1 VRTIADATREEQ
13 SVPNFYEE
21 QARQRFHRAKA
32 FVDKAHGLML
42 QEDLVSR
49 SALDDAIS
57 AIKNSLQGYLMYQI
71 AQSSGNGGQRDWP
84 EVAAS
89 NRMPDLIRA
98 CQQAGLP
105 LNGLDGEIKKLNDE
119 RNFRTHDDPLR
130 AVDTVQ
136 ARQAVEVA
144 LMVQRRIAD
153 TLKRSG
159 VSGILTAKPA
169 MSEEAILPKT
179 GAGRAPVA
187 GRAAPASPATVL
199 SRSATSVLDAPNAV
213 SASGSNG
220 HTPVLP
226 SAQGIDEDDEEPPAM
241 RAAEQS
247 WARRRAIGLL
257 TRIVVALVLI
267 VAGAIAGVAY
277 SAYAGLTPRGLF
289 GAEPSQTANTQPTA
303 TPTLLPTNAAFSA
316 GALLVGAPVCQAG
329 RSVITLRNL
338 GSAPL
343 TFSLGSPDA
352 NDATFASAPDAQG
365 QTTLTGTVAPGASL
379 TTYAQATAARYH
391 IVVVGQTGTIQLL
404 AGAC

>member
-1 VRTIADATREEQ
+1 M
-13 SVPNFYEE
+13 PNFYEE

-71 AQSSGNGGQRDWP
+71 AQSSGSRAQNDWP
-84 EVAAS
+84 EVAAG

-105 LNGLDGEIKKLNDE
+105 LNGLDSEIKKLNDE

-144 LMVQRRIAD
+144 LMVQRRIAEA
-153 TLKRSG
+153 LKRSG
-159 VSGILTAKPA
+159 VSGILTGRPA
-169 MSEEAILPKT
+169 VSEEATMPKT

-187 GRAAPASPATVL
+187 GRAASASPVAVL
-199 SRSATSVLDAPNAV
+199 ARSATSVTDAPHA
-213 SASGSNG
+213 ASGNNG
-220 HTPVLP
+220 HTPAP
-226 SAQGIDEDDEEPPAM
+226 SSAPGSDVDDEEPPAM

-247 WARRRAIGLL
+247 WARRRAISLL
-257 TRIVVALVLI
+257 TRIVVALALI

-277 SAYAGLTPRGLF
+277 SAYAGLTPHGLL
-289 GAEPSQTANTQPTA
+289 GAESSQTTNTQPSA
-303 TPTLLPTNAAFSA
+303 TPTLLPANAAFSA
-316 GALLVGAPVCQAG
+316 GALLVSAPVCQSG
-329 RSVITLRNL
+329 RSAITLRNL
-338 GSAPL
+338 GSTPL

-352 NDATFASAPDAQG
+352 GNATFAPTSDGQG
-365 QTTLTGTVAPGASL
+365 QATLTGTVAPS
-379 TTYAQATAARYH
+379 ATAH
-391 IVVVGQTGTIQLL
+391 CVC
-404 AGAC
+404 AGDGGALSYRGRRPDRNDSIAGRGMLRWRRR

>member
-1 VRTIADATREEQ
+1 VRTPSQASHGEEQ
-13 SVPNFYEE
+13 SVPNFYDE

-42 QEDLVSR
+42 QDDLVSR

-57 AIKNSLQGYLMYQI
+57 AIKNSLQGYLLYQI
-71 AQSSGNGGQRDWP
+71 AQAPSGGGQRDWP

-105 LNGLDGEIKKLNDE
+105 LNGLDGEIKKLNDK

-130 AVDTVQ
+130 AVDPVQ

-144 LMVQRRIAD
+144 LLVQRRIAD
-153 TLKRSG
+153 ALRRSG
-159 VSGILTAKPA
+159 VSGILTARPT
-169 MSEEAILPKT
+169 SLEEATLPKT

-187 GRAAPASPATVL
+187 ARTATAANPSMVARAATSMAATADT
-199 SRSATSVLDAPNAV
+199 SARVR
-213 SASGSNG
+213 SNG
-220 HTPVLP
+220 HTPPAP
-226 SAQGIDEDDEEPPAM
+226 SEEALEEDDEAPAM

-247 WARRRAIGLL
+247 WARRRTLGLL
-257 TRIVVALVLI
+257 TRVVIALALI

-277 SAYAGLTPRGLF
+277 SAYSGISARGFSSPDSTLT
-289 GAEPSQTANTQPTA
+289 TATQPATTA
-303 TPTLLPTNAAFSA
+303 LLPANASFSA
-316 GALLVGAPVCQAG
+316 GALLVGAPVCQTG
-329 RSVITLRNL
+329 RSAISLRNL
-338 GSAPL
+338 GAAPV

-352 NDATFASAPDAQG
+352 GDATFAAAPDSQG
-365 QTTLTGTVAPGASL
+365 QVTLSGTVAPGETA
-379 TTYAQATAARYH
+379 TAYAQATAARYH
-391 IVVVGQTGTIQLL
+391 IVVVGQSGTIQLL

>member
-1 VRTIADATREEQ
+1 VRTVAGATREEEI
-13 SVPNFYEE
+13 VPNYYEE

-71 AQSSGNGGQRDWP
+71 AQAPGGRAQNDWP
-84 EVAAS
+84 EVAAG

-144 LMVQRRIAD
+144 LLVQRRIAD

-159 VSGILTAKPA
+159 VSGILTGRPA
-169 MSEEAILPKT
+169 LTEEATMPKT

-187 GRAAPASPATVL
+187 GRAMSASPVAVL
-199 SRSATSVLDAPNAV
+199 ARTATSMADAPNP
-213 SASGSNG
+213 ASGSNG
-220 HTPVLP
+220 HSQGP
-226 SAQGIDEDDEEPPAM
+226 SSAPGAEVDDEEPPAM

-247 WARRRAIGLL
+247 WARRRAVNLL
-257 TRIVVALVLI
+257 TRIVVALALT

-277 SAYAGLTPRGLF
+277 SAYAGLTPHGLL
-289 GAEPSQTANTQPTA
+289 GADSGQAANAQPSA
-303 TPTLLPTNAAFSA
+303 TPTLLPANAAFSA
-316 GALLVGAPVCQAG
+316 GALLVGAPVCQSG
-329 RSVITLRNL
+329 RSSITLRNL
-338 GSAPL
+338 GSALL

-352 NDATFASAPDAQG
+352 GDATFAPAPDAQG
-365 QTTLTGTVAPGASL
+365 QATLTGTVAPGATL
-379 TTYAQATAARYH
+379 IAYATATAARYH

>member
-1 VRTIADATREEQ
+1 LQAPQREEEI
-13 SVPNFYEE
+13 VPNFYEE

-71 AQSSGNGGQRDWP
+71 AQAPSGGRQRDWP

-89 NRMPDLIRA
+89 NRMPDLISA
-98 CQQAGLP
+98 CHQAGLS

-153 TLKRSG
+153 ALKRSG
-159 VSGILTAKPA
+159 VSGILTARPA
-169 MSEEAILPKT
+169 VAEEATLPKT

-187 GRAAPASPATVL
+187 GRAASASPAVAL
-199 SRSATSVLDAPNAV
+199 SRSTTSVIDAPKPGAT
-213 SASGSNG
+213 SGSNG
-220 HTPVLP
+220 HAPT
-226 SAQGIDEDDEEPPAM
+226 SAQGMDEDDEEPPAM

-247 WARRRAIGLL
+247 WARRRAISLL
-257 TRIVVALVLI
+257 TRILVALVLI

-277 SAYAGLTPRGLF
+277 SAYAGLTPQGLH

-303 TPTLLPTNAAFSA
+303 TATLLPANAAFSA
-316 GALLVGAPVCQAG
+316 GALQVSAPTCQGG
-329 RSVITLRNL
+329 RSAITLRNL
-338 GSAPL
+338 GATPL
-343 TFSLGSPDA
+343 TFSIGSADA
-352 NDATFASAPDAQG
+352 SDAIFASSPDAQG
-365 QTTLTGTVAPGASL
+365 QATLAGTVAPGASL
-379 TTYAQATAARYH
+379 TAYAQATTARYH
-391 IVVVGQTGTIQLL
+391 IVVVGQMGTIQLL
-404 AGAC
+404 AGPC

>member
-1 VRTIADATREEQ
+1 
-13 SVPNFYEE
+13 VPNYYEE

-71 AQSSGNGGQRDWP
+71 AQSSGSRAQNDWP
-84 EVAAS
+84 EVAAG

-153 TLKRSG
+153 ALKRSG
-159 VSGILTAKPA
+159 VSGILTGRPA
-169 MSEEAILPKT
+169 VSEEATMPKT

-187 GRAAPASPATVL
+187 GRAASASPVAVL
-199 SRSATSVLDAPNAV
+199 ARAATSVADTANV
-213 SASGSNG
+213 TSGNNG
-220 HTPVLP
+220 HTPAP
-226 SAQGIDEDDEEPPAM
+226 TSAPGNDMDDEEPPAM

-247 WARRRAIGLL
+247 WARRRAVSLL
-257 TRIVVALVLI
+257 TRIVVALALI

-277 SAYAGLTPRGLF
+277 SAYAGLTPHGLL
-289 GAEPSQTANTQPTA
+289 GAESGQAATAQPSV

-316 GALLVGAPVCQAG
+316 GALLVGAPVCQSG
-329 RSVITLRNL
+329 RSAITLRNL

-352 NDATFASAPDAQG
+352 GDATFAPAPDGQG
-365 QTTLTGTVAPGASL
+365 QATLTATVAPSAIV
-379 TTYAQATAARYH
+379 TAYARATAARYH

>member
-1 VRTIADATREEQ
+1 VRTVAGATREEEI
-13 SVPNFYEE
+13 VPNYYEE

-71 AQSSGNGGQRDWP
+71 AQSSGSRAQSDWP
-84 EVAAS
+84 EVAAG

-144 LMVQRRIAD
+144 LMVQRRIVEA
-153 TLKRSG
+153 LKRSG
-159 VSGILTAKPA
+159 VSGILTVRPA
-169 MSEEAILPKT
+169 VSEEATLPKT

-187 GRAAPASPATVL
+187 GRAASASPVAVLARAATNV
-199 SRSATSVLDAPNAV
+199 VDAPNTA
-213 SASGSNG
+213 SANNR
-220 HTPVLP
+220 HTSTP
-226 SAQGIDEDDEEPPAM
+226 SSAPGADVDDEEPPAM

-277 SAYAGLTPRGLF
+277 SAYAGLTPHGLL
-289 GAEPSQTANTQPTA
+289 GAESGQAANAQPSA
-303 TPTLLPTNAAFSA
+303 TPTLLPSNASFSA
-316 GALLVGAPVCQAG
+316 GALLVGAPVCQSG
-329 RSVITLRNL
+329 RSAITLRNL

-352 NDATFASAPDAQG
+352 GDATFVSQPDAQG
-365 QTTLTGTVAPGASL
+365 QATLTGTVAPGAMV
-379 TTYAQATAARYH
+379 TVYAQATATRYH

>member
-1 VRTIADATREEQ
+1 
-13 SVPNFYEE
+13 VPNFYEE

-57 AIKNSLQGYLMYQI
+57 AVKNSLQGFLLYQI
-71 AQSSGNGGQRDWP
+71 AQAPSGSGQRDWP
-84 EVAAS
+84 EVAAG

-98 CQQAGLP
+98 CQQAGLA
-105 LNGLDGEIKKLNDE
+105 LKGLDTEIKKLNDE

-153 TLKRSG
+153 ALKRSG
-159 VSGILTAKPA
+159 VSGILTARPA
-169 MSEEAILPKT
+169 STEEATLPKT
-179 GAGRAPVA
+179 GAGRAPVS
-187 GRAAPASPATVL
+187 GRAASASPTAVFTRTPASAAAMLDTGAPA
-199 SRSATSVLDAPNAV
+199 
-213 SASGSNG
+213 GSNG
-220 HTPVLP
+220 HAP
-226 SAQGIDEDDEEPPAM
+226 SNGASADEDDEEPPAM

-247 WARRRAIGLL
+247 WARRRTVGLL
-257 TRIVVALVLI
+257 TRAILALALV

-277 SAYAGLTPRGLF
+277 SAYVGVTAP
-289 GAEPSQTANTQPTA
+289 GAAPTESTSLANAQPSATA
-303 TPTLLPTNAAFSA
+303 TLLPANAAFSA
-316 GALLVGAPVCQAG
+316 GALLVSAPVCQSG
-329 RSVITLRNL
+329 RSVIALRNL
-338 GSAPL
+338 GSVPL
-343 TFSLGSPDA
+343 TFSIGSPDA
-352 NDATFASAPDAQG
+352 SNATFAPAPESQG
-365 QTTLTGTVAPGASL
+365 QATLSGTVAPSGAY
-379 TTYAQATAARYH
+379 TIYAQAAARYH

>member
-1 VRTIADATREEQ
+1 VRTVADATREEEI
-13 SVPNFYEE
+13 VPNYYEE

-57 AIKNSLQGYLMYQI
+57 AIKNSLQGYLMYQL
-71 AQSSGNGGQRDWP
+71 AQSPGSRAQNDWP
-84 EVAAS
+84 EVAAG

-153 TLKRSG
+153 ALKRSG
-159 VSGILTAKPA
+159 VSGILTGRPA
-169 MSEEAILPKT
+169 VSEEATMPRT

-187 GRAAPASPATVL
+187 GRAASASPVAL
-199 SRSATSVLDAPNAV
+199 LARSASSVLDAPTL
-213 SASGSNG
+213 ASGKNG
-220 HTPVLP
+220 HTPAP
-226 SAQGIDEDDEEPPAM
+226 SSAQGAEMDDEEPPAM

-247 WARRRAIGLL
+247 WARRRTVSLL
-257 TRIVVALVLI
+257 TRIVVALALI

-277 SAYAGLTPRGLF
+277 SAYAGLTPHGLL
-289 GAEPSQTANTQPTA
+289 GVDAGQAADAQPSA
-303 TPTLLPTNAAFSA
+303 TPTLLPANAAFSA
-316 GALLVGAPVCQAG
+316 GDLLVGAPVCQAG
-329 RSVITLRNL
+329 RSAITLRNI

-352 NDATFASAPDAQG
+352 GDAKFAPASDGPGQATLSA
-365 QTTLTGTVAPGASL
+365 TVAPSGTVTA
-379 TTYAQATAARYH
+379 YAQATAARYH

>member
-1 VRTIADATREEQ
+1 M

-42 QEDLVSR
+42 QDDLVSR

-71 AQSSGNGGQRDWP
+71 AQSSGGQRDWP

-98 CQQAGLP
+98 CQQAGLS

-153 TLKRSG
+153 ALKRSG
-159 VSGILTAKPA
+159 VSGILTARA
-169 MSEEAILPKT
+169 AVAEEATLPKT

-187 GRAAPASPATVL
+187 GRAAASASPAAVL
-199 SRSATSVLDAPNAV
+199 ARSMPSAPEINQ
-213 SASGSNG
+213 SAGSNG
-220 HTPVLP
+220 HAP
-226 SAQGIDEDDEEPPAM
+226 SSASDLDEDDEEPPAM

-247 WARRRAIGLL
+247 WARRRAVGLL
-257 TRIVVALVLI
+257 TRVVVALALI

-277 SAYAGLTPRGLF
+277 SAYAGLAPRGPSTAGAASLAN
-289 GAEPSQTANTQPTA
+289 AEPAATA
-303 TPTLLPTNAAFSA
+303 TLLPANAAFSA
-316 GALLVGAPVCQAG
+316 GSLLVGAPVCQAG
-329 RSVITLRNL
+329 KSAITLRNL
-338 GSAPL
+338 GANPL
-343 TFSLGSPDA
+343 TFSIGSPDSG
-352 NDATFASAPDAQG
+352 DATFAAAPDATG
-365 QTTLTGTVAPGASL
+365 QPALAGTVAPGGAA
-379 TTYAQATAARYH
+379 TAYAQTTAARFH
-391 IVVVGQTGTIQLL
+391 IVVVGQTGTVQLL